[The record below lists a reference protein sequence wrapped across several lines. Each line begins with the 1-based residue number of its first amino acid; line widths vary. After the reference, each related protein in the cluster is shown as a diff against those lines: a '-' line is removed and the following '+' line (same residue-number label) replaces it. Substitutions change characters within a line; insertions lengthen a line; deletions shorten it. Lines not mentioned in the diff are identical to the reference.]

1 MFEGLLLSA
10 IGGHSGGVGKG
21 FVEGLAFSWA
31 EMNVENTDKWSYK
44 KRGHSRWQKLQS
56 KISPSVFFLFQVE
69 MESQESSH

>member
-31 EMNVENTDKWSYK
+31 EMNVENTDKWRLQK
-44 KRGHSRWQKLQS
+44 KRSFQMAKTPKQD
-56 KISPSVFFLFQVE
+56 KPQCIFFYFR
-69 MESQESSH
+69 